1 MRPNLR
7 TSLKSFMSLP
17 TQISELQLV
26 GKEAKLVLCF
36 YLKDKNLYPSCKIHY
51 EKCKQCG
58 EDYVGETKRNCT
70 TSWGEHDNPTHKS
83 EPANHINIMLNTN
96 LNGVSFVT
104 PQYRNI

>member
-1 MRPNLR
+1 
-7 TSLKSFMSLP
+7 MSLP